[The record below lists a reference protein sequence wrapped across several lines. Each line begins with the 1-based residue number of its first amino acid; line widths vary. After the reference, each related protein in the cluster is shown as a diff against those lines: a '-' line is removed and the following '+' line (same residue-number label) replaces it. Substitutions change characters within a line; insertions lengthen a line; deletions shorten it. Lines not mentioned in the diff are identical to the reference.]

1 MGDDIKKKIL
11 DLIKNTGVTKFEIE
25 SRQEALG
32 MLFSSFYTIGMHHFR
47 TKQIKYLLEPD
58 TMSEEEW
65 IDYIEFAFGDIGLFD
80 KECIN

>member
-25 SRQEALG
+25 SRQEALN

-47 TKQIKYLLEPD
+47 SKQILYLLEPD
-58 TMSEEEW
+58 TMSKQEW
-65 IDYIEFAFGDIGLFD
+65 IDYIEFAFTDIGLFD
-80 KECIN
+80 KESVN